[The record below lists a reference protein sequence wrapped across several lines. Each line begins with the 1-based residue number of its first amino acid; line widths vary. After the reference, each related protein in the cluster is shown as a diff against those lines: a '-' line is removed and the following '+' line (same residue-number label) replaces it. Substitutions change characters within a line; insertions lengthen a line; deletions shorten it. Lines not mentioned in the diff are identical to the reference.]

1 MKKLFTLL
9 TSCFVFSLGAQTTVY
24 TTGQT
29 YADAWTG
36 WSTPVVTNI
45 SSSSVNGANIYSFNG
60 TTGQA
65 YTIETYRQFTI
76 NSDDIDFWLG
86 ATTESC
92 TVSIE
97 ISLDN
102 ISYTQVGSQV
112 WGPGFATSTLIAPTV
127 DPGGTTFYVK
137 LKMAG
142 TFGTPAQANFN
153 NLKIDAVLNST
164 NSVSVSPIAD
174 QNINVSTN
182 GTMLTATEAPSAA
195 TWREWKYSTT
205 SGSGYVS
212 FGTAQ
217 TGTTYTPNFAS
228 AGTYYVVCISNFSGD
243 IQTSNEVQINV
254 GSASITETTLSC
266 NAYFNYE
273 NLLIYCSLNAYNVTV
288 YDLSGKVIFNGVNT
302 KTADFSSM
310 ENGIYF
316 VSIYGEGLSRSLK
329 IAKTN

>member
-1 MKKLFTLL
+1 MKKLFTFL
-9 TSCFVFSLGAQTTVY
+9 SACFVFSLAAQTTVY

-86 ATTESC
+86 ATTETC
-92 TVSIE
+92 LVSIE

-102 ISYTQVGSQV
+102 ISYTQVGSQN
-112 WGPGFATSTLIAPTV
+112 WGAGFSTSTLIVPTV

-142 TFGTPAQANFN
+142 TFGSPSQANFN

-164 NSVSVSPIAD
+164 NAVSVAPIAV
-174 QNINVSTN
+174 QNINVGAN
-182 GTMLTATEAPSAA
+182 GTMLSATESPSAA
-195 TWREWKYSTT
+195 TSREWKYSTT

-217 TGTTYTPNFAS
+217 TGTTYTPNFAA
-228 AGTYYVVCISNFSGD
+228 AGTYYVVCISDFSGD

-254 GSASITETTLSC
+254 GSAGLTETTLTC
-266 NAYFNYE
+266 DAYFNYD
-273 NLLIYCSLNAYNVTV
+273 NLLVYCSLNNYNVTV
-288 YDLSGKVIFNGVNT
+288 YDLSGKVIFTGVDT
-302 KTADFSSM
+302 KTADFSAM

-316 VSIYGEGLSRSLK
+316 VRIEGAGISRSLK